1 MGRFEPGAAQTLK
14 AGAVKLAILAQ
25 RKRRH
30 HPRHED
36 ARRDMCFAPT
46 DASPLL
52 NRNSILRSY
61 DYQTAQLR
69 VVIRPMW
76 SFTGC
81 CASPVQVLSKSA
93 RRKACRTHSAYCCRR
108 PHIVRELRRA
118 VLIHNERC
126 KLSLVASRLFSR
138 RHEKDLMD
146 QSQAEAHVT
155 GGSRRS
161 WVLALTSLLFVLLQ
175 SACTAVM
182 AISGLRLLIGVTSLA
197 ASILPGF
204 IFTIHA
210 ERIRIPMLVLAV
222 LGSVVNLY
230 VLWRIWSLRSRP
242 ASQWRTQP
250 VTPKQRRS
258 EKLQFVISILTL
270 ALVITE
276 SLFHH
281 HLHGSF

>member
-1 MGRFEPGAAQTLK
+1 MAASRSFT
-14 AGAVKLAILAQ
+14 
-25 RKRRH
+25 RKRR
-30 HPRHED
+30 
-36 ARRDMCFAPT
+36 
-46 DASPLL
+46 
-52 NRNSILRSY
+52 
-61 DYQTAQLR
+61 
-69 VVIRPMW
+69 
-76 SFTGC
+76 
-81 CASPVQVLSKSA
+81 
-93 RRKACRTHSAYCCRR
+93 
-108 PHIVRELRRA
+108 
-118 VLIHNERC
+118 
-126 KLSLVASRLFSR
+126 
-138 RHEKDLMD
+138 KDSMD
-146 QSQAEAHVT
+146 QSQAEAHVIE
-155 GGSRRS
+155 GGSRRSRTRQSRSRQS

-204 IFTIHA
+204 IFAIHA
-210 ERIRIPMLVLAV
+210 EGIRIPMLVLAV
-222 LGSVVNLY
+222 LGSAVNLY

-250 VTPKQRRS
+250 VTPQQSRS